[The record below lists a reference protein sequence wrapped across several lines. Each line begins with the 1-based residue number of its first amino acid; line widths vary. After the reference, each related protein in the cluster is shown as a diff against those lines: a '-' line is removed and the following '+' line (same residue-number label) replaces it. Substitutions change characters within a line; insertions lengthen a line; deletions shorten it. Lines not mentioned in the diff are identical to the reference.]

1 MKVTV
6 EISKQDYE
14 RLKEL
19 CMYRKELS
27 GPEYAGGY
35 LIKHHVR
42 QYLDFFKSRY
52 KPIKEKPTITRFSAK
67 EEAQE

>member
-19 CMYRKELS
+19 CRYSKELS
-27 GPEYAGGY
+27 GPEYAGGF
-35 LIKHHVR
+35 LINQHVR
-42 QYLDFFKSRY
+42 QYLDLFKERR
-52 KPIKEKPTITRFSAK
+52 KPIKEKPIITILSAK
-67 EEAQE
+67 EEAQQ